1 MSKIK
6 TIRVENFKAISQQEV
21 SLDGQSIM
29 MVAANNQGK
38 SSILKGLI
46 DRFQSVKPPVI
57 VKEGES
63 KGFNEMELTDGS
75 VIKWSFTEKTES
87 FSFTTKE
94 GVKMTTGVLK
104 AIGERYFGKKFSIDE
119 FIASSS
125 TKQTEKV
132 LEILGV
138 DTSKL
143 DIDYKEQYDLRADAN
158 RELKRLR
165 AFDYTQPIERSK
177 PDLDVVKEKKDALIN
192 SNDDLQDKWTKENEE
207 HQKETLE
214 FNDVQETLRKSI
226 HFISNCISDLEKFKG
241 TVVGS
246 FIDFKGIEDFL
257 EGVQEPKPTKQ
268 LTSLDKPAYNSL
280 QEIDQEIEEVYKKIE
295 KYNVYSSDVKTFN
308 DWRKEGFQ
316 AKANAQLHEDNLKSI
331 LEQKASLVANANM
344 PKEFTISEDNNL
356 LYNGFPL
363 STSQISTSSKY
374 IAALK
379 LGALVIGD
387 IKALHFD
394 CSFLDKNSLN
404 EVLSWST
411 ENGYQLLVEKP
422 DWEGGDITYEII
434 NE

>member
-6 TIRVENFKAISQQEV
+6 TIRVENFKAISQKEV
-21 SLDGQSIM
+21 ILDGQSIM

-87 FSFTTKE
+87 FTFTTKE
-94 GVKMTTGVLK
+94 GIKMTTGVLK
-104 AIGERYFGKKFSIDE
+104 AIGERYFGKKFSIDD

-138 DTSKL
+138 DTSRL
-143 DIDYKEQYDLRADAN
+143 DADYKEQYDLRADAN

-165 AFDYTQPIERSK
+165 AFDYTKPIERSK
-177 PDLDVVKEKKDALIN
+177 PDLDGVKEKKEALIK
-192 SNDDLQDKWTKENEE
+192 SNKDLQDKWTKENEE

-214 FNDVQETLRKSI
+214 FNDVQEKLRKSI
-226 HFISNCISDLEKFKG
+226 QFISKSISNLKEYEG
-241 TVVGS
+241 SVVGS
-246 FIDFKGIEDFL
+246 FIDFKGMEDL
-257 EGVQEPKPTKQ
+257 LKEVPEPKPTKQ
-268 LTSLDKPAYNSL
+268 LTSLDQPAYNSL
-280 QEIDQEIEEVYKKIE
+280 QEIDQEIEDVYKKLE

-308 DWRKEGFQ
+308 DWRKEGLQ
-316 AKANAQLHEDNLKSI
+316 AKANTQLHEDNLKSI
-331 LEQKASLVANANM
+331 LEQKANLVANANM